1 MGEQPG
7 EVCVGGG
14 ARARGCLSG
23 SVCAREDACMRLEG
37 GGLVSSLEETVLH
50 PSLRTWVLQG

>member
-14 ARARGCLSG
+14 ARAQGCLSV
-23 SVCAREDACMRLEG
+23 SMCAREDACMRLER
-37 GGLVSSLEETVLH
+37 GGLLPSLEETVLH